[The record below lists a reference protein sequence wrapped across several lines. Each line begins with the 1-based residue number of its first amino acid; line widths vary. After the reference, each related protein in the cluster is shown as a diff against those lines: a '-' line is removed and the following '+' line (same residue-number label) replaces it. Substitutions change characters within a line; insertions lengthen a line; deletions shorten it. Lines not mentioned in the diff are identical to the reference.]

1 MRMCTLIC
9 GLPPVGA
16 HKKYAR
22 IHIDF
27 YDQIDNCCNIIR
39 WTLLTEAKKK
49 KSNLQKHN
57 LVLRWPMAD
66 SRLNHC
72 CAASGKCCGPNALN
86 AEASKGGLNEEANDK
101 MWSANTMLSN
111 SLQLLPETM
120 KIYTCS
126 MAGVHFHE
134 HVDGLS
140 LRRVG

>member
-1 MRMCTLIC
+1 MLQYNRVDFAH
-9 GLPPVGA
+9 VGQ
-16 HKKYAR
+16 K
-22 IHIDF
+22 I
-27 YDQIDNCCNIIR
+27 
-39 WTLLTEAKKK
+39 
-49 KSNLQKHN
+49 KSDLQKHN

-134 HVDGLS
+134 HVDGFS